1 MMNSVETNV
10 KYHNFAQLNSQFSRI
25 ASLYSVRW
33 PTRCCAQLQDGRE
46 DASGAHMSLK
56 LNGF

>member
-10 KYHNFAQLNSQFSRI
+10 KHHNFAQLNSQFSRI

-33 PTRCCAQLQDGRE
+33 PTKCCAQLQDGRE
-46 DASGAHMSLK
+46 DASGAHMSLM
-56 LNGF
+56 